1 MATGVQSSQKKRA
14 LLGRSKARRDREI
27 AYLYLK
33 ACRQQNAPEG
43 YWRRAGVY
51 RCAKLYHRERIT
63 VRKCISKVVE
73 DGRNPQLS
81 KALAP
86 WVPSAK
92 PAAGTS
98 ADRRYLQLDRATLLK
113 ALSDLIRGES

>member
-1 MATGVQSSQKKRA
+1 MAIGMQSSRKKRA
-14 LLGRSKARRDREI
+14 LLGSSKGRRDREM
-27 AYLYLK
+27 AYIYLRT
-33 ACRQQNAPEG
+33 CRQKNAPEG
-43 YWRRAGVY
+43 QWCRAGIY

-92 PAAGTS
+92 PFVAGTS
-98 ADRRYLQLDRATLLK
+98 ADRRYLKLDHDTLLK
-113 ALSDLIRGES
+113 ALSDLIRE